1 MRWIISGNPG
11 KALLIGLYIFLCYRI
26 AVFSIEVLKDE
37 RIVIIAEQRPDCPEE
52 EVNIMLSHVVLGVSL
67 VKIMN
72 SDLIETC

>member
-1 MRWIISGNPG
+1 MISGNPG
-11 KALLIGLYIFLCYRI
+11 KALLIDLYIFLCYRI

-52 EVNIMLSHVVLGVSL
+52 EVNITLSHVVLRESL

-72 SDLIETC
+72 SDIIETF